1 MCYNAFLKLCR
12 LKKKDQS
19 VSILWQ
25 SQSSIIIQIL
35 FQSEQRLVEK
45 KNMILQ
51 KKRKWMIIAPWD
63 IIKTS
68 HSQLFYDRNKTIL
81 EKRVI
86 S

>member
-1 MCYNAFLKLCR
+1 MQTE
-12 LKKKDQS
+12 KKDQS

-63 IIKTS
+63 IIKLTS
-68 HSQLFYDRNKTIL
+68 HSQLFYDRNKTFL